1 MKYFLDTLMFRFNY
15 LLIII
20 IAFALLPSITKGSE
34 LVQNV
39 DLFEFHSV
47 ELQQRANALAKVLR
61 CPQCQNQNLV
71 ESNAQAAKDLR
82 LKVYT
87 MVNEGSSNQ
96 EVKDYLVARYG
107 NIVLYQPPV
116 NYSTAILWI
125 LPPLF
130 LIFFVL
136 YSIRLKQHN

>member
-1 MKYFLDTLMFRFNY
+1 MSHFKYAYF
-15 LLIII
+15 IIVLFSLCSSWVK
-20 IAFALLPSITKGSE
+20 AEQIT
-34 LVQNV
+34 QHV

-47 ELQQRANALAKVLR
+47 EVQQRATSLAKTLR

-87 MVNEGSSNQ
+87 MANEGSSDQ
-96 EVKDYLVARYG
+96 EIKDYLVARYG
-107 NIVLYQPPV
+107 NIVLYQPPL
-116 NYSTAILWI
+116 NYSTALLWI
-125 LPPLF
+125 FPVLF

-136 YSIRLKQHN
+136 YSIRMVKRN

>member
-1 MKYFLDTLMFRFNY
+1 MFRFNY